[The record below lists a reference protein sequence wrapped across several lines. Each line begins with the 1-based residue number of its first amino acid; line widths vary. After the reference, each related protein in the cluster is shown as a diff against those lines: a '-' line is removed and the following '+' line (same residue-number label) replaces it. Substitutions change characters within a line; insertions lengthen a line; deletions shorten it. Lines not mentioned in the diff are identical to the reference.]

1 MTGFSKPKIAIA
13 GAVNSSLKTFEKL
26 LEHDC
31 NVVAALTVNPEKS
44 KFISGY
50 QDLKLKAEVEKIPA
64 VYFDNINDDE
74 VYDFLRLKE
83 VDFLFVVG
91 LSQLVKKRM
100 LNLPKHGT
108 IGFHPTKLPQGRG
121 RGAVAWIIL
130 EKAPGAAT
138 FFLIDEGM
146 DSGPI
151 LCQKEFQISKD
162 DYALEVIEKIKNSID
177 AVLDSFLPQLN
188 NWQITPIEQT
198 EKKATYLGRRK
209 PKDGLIN
216 WKNDV
221 EDIYRLIRASS
232 KPLPGAFSFY
242 NESKVTIY
250 KAKIEEKN
258 KYIGVPG
265 RILKINDGKP
275 LIAAGNGAIWL
286 EDYDSEKN
294 MTFKVEQDFNNNKK

>member
-31 NVVAALTVNPEKS
+31 NVVAALTINPEKS

-50 QDLKLKAEVEKIPA
+50 QDLKLRAEVEKIPA
-64 VYFDNINDDE
+64 VYFNNINDDE
-74 VYDFLRLKE
+74 VYEFLKLKE
-83 VDFLFVVG
+83 VDYLFVVG

-108 IGFHPTKLPQGRG
+108 IGFHPTRLPQGRG

-162 DYALEVIEKIKNSID
+162 DYAFEVIEKIKNCID

-188 NWQITPIEQT
+188 SWQINPIEQI
-198 EKKATYLGRRK
+198 EEKATYLGRRK
-209 PKDGLIN
+209 PKDGLID
-216 WKNDV
+216 WKNDL

-232 KPLPGAFSFY
+232 KPLPGAFSYY
-242 NESKVTIY
+242 NESKVVIF
-250 KAKIEEKN
+250 KAKIEEK
-258 KYIGVPG
+258 KRYIGVPG
-265 RILKINDGKP
+265 RILKIKNGKP
-275 LIAAGNGAIWL
+275 LIAAGKGAIWL
-286 EDYDSEKN
+286 EDYYSEDN
-294 MTFKVEQDFNNNKK
+294 INFKVEQDFLNV